1 MGTELEL
8 KYHLEDAAQSESV
21 LSWQLLPAL
30 RIGEPYAFAMKTT
43 YFDTPDG
50 LFSARHWTVRRRIEN
65 ERSIFCVKTPHAGT
79 ANGKLR
85 DEWEIEAVSFSEAA
99 QKLVALGAPAEL
111 AVLSED
117 SLVPICGAQFTRRA
131 QLLRLS
137 KQTVCELACD
147 AGELLGKT
155 QSLPFFE
162 LELELKEGSAQDLN
176 AFGQMLAVCFGL
188 SVEPKSKFARARS
201 LT

>member
-8 KYHLEDAAQSESV
+8 KYRLKDAAQLEQV

-30 RIGEPYAFAMKTT
+30 RIGEPYQFAMKTT

-50 LFSARHWTVRRRIEN
+50 LFSARRWTVRRRMEN
-65 ERSIFCVKTPHAGT
+65 ERSVFCVKTPRAGAAT
-79 ANGKLR
+79 GKLR
-85 DEWEIEAVSFSEAA
+85 DEWEVEAA
-99 QKLVALGAPAEL
+99 SFAEAAPELVALGAPEELAEL
-111 AVLSED
+111 AKD
-117 SLVPICGAQFTRRA
+117 ALVPVCGAQFTRRA

-137 KQTVCELACD
+137 KETVCELACD

-155 QSLPFFE
+155 QSQPFYE
-162 LELELKEGSAQDLN
+162 LELERKEGSEQDLN

-188 SVEPKSKFARARS
+188 SAEPKSKFARAKA